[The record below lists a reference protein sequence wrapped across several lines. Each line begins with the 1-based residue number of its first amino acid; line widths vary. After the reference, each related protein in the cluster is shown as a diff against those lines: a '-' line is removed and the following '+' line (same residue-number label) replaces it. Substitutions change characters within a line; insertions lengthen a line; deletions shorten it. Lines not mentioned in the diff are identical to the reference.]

1 MPDVSSSRPA
11 GAPSGA
17 LPLDERLRALVAEA
31 LADTDLQ
38 IVDLAVRGY
47 EGSRIV
53 EVFVDS
59 PDGAGSDDLVQ
70 ATRKIGFLLDAED
83 PVKGRY
89 RLDVSTPGADRP
101 LTEPFQFP
109 RHVGR
114 TLRVEAGGE
123 TLAGELTAVDDAALT
138 LALPPASKKAEP
150 ETRTILFSDLTSARV
165 ELPW

>member
-1 MPDVSSSRPA
+1 MSDTPTPA
-11 GAPSGA
+11 LS
-17 LPLDERLRALVAEA
+17 LDDRLRALAVEA
-31 LADTDLQ
+31 LTETDLTV
-38 IVDLAVRGY
+38 VDLSIRGY
-47 EGSRIV
+47 EGSRVV

-83 PVKGRY
+83 PVKGHY
-89 RLDVSTPGADRP
+89 RLDVSSPGADRP

-114 TLRVEAGGE
+114 TLTVETAAGTVTGELAATDAGGI
-123 TLAGELTAVDDAALT
+123 TLT
-138 LALPPASKKAEP
+138 LPAKSKKAEP
-150 ETRTILFSDLTSARV
+150 ETTTIPFSDLTSARV

>member
-1 MPDVSSSRPA
+1 MSDVPSLRPA

-17 LPLDERLRALVAEA
+17 QPLDERLRALVDEA
-31 LADTDLQ
+31 LAGTDLQ

-53 EVFVDS
+53 EVFLDS

-114 TLRVEAGGE
+114 TLSVQTPDGPVS
-123 TLAGELTAVDDAALT
+123 GELTAVTGDALT
-138 LALPPASKKAEP
+138 LTLPPASKKAEP
-150 ETRTILFSDLTSARV
+150 ETRTIPFSDLTSARV